1 MEIWQV
7 MYVSESLCIILSA
20 RRADMS
26 KYIKKWRIEQEKL
39 IRQYP
44 IFSLFEMESSSALD
58 EHKKGSF
65 VYLDCP
71 NWVNVIAL
79 TSDEELVLVEQYRHG
94 IRDIT
99 LEIPGGLCDEGE
111 SILETGI
118 RELAEETGYVGSR
131 AELIGT
137 VQPNPAYQ
145 NNLCHTIVVYD
156 VEKKYQQD
164 LDEHEE
170 IQVHLHRLDYVDQ
183 LVREGKIQ
191 NSMVISALYFFHN
204 IQKNKS
210 N

>member
-1 MEIWQV
+1 
-7 MYVSESLCIILSA
+7 
-20 RRADMS
+20 MS
-26 KYIKKWRIEQEKL
+26 KHTKKWRIEQERL
-39 IRQYP
+39 VRRYP
-44 IFSLFEMESSSALD
+44 IFSLFEMESSSGLD
-58 EHKKGSF
+58 EHKKGTF

-79 TSDEELVLVEQYRHG
+79 TSTEELVLVEQYRHG
-94 IRDIT
+94 IREIT

-156 VEKKYQQD
+156 VEKVQQQH

-170 IQVHLHRLDYVDQ
+170 IHVHLHRLDSVEQ

-191 NSMVISALYFFHN
+191 NAMVLSALYFFHN
-204 IQKNKS
+204 IHKK
-210 N
+210 

>member
-1 MEIWQV
+1 
-7 MYVSESLCIILSA
+7 
-20 RRADMS
+20 MS
-26 KYIKKWRIEQEKL
+26 KYIKKWNVEEERL
-39 IRQYP
+39 VRRYP
-44 IFSLFEMESSSALD
+44 IFSLFEMESFSGID
-58 EHKKGSF
+58 EQKKGSF

-71 NWVNVIAL
+71 DWVNVIAL
-79 TSDEELVLVEQYRHG
+79 TSREEVVLVEQYRHG

-156 VEKKYQQD
+156 VEKVHGQN

-170 IQVHLHRLDYVDQ
+170 IQVHLHRLDSVDR
-183 LVREGKIQ
+183 LVCSGKIQ
-191 NSMVISALYFFHN
+191 NAMVISALYFFHN
-204 IQKNKS
+204 IHKK
-210 N
+210 

>member
-1 MEIWQV
+1 
-7 MYVSESLCIILSA
+7 
-20 RRADMS
+20 MS
-26 KYIKKWRIEQEKL
+26 KYIKKWLIEQETL
-39 IRQYP
+39 VRQYP
-44 IFSLFEMESSSALD
+44 IFSLFEMESSSGID
-58 EHKKGSF
+58 EQRKGSF

-71 NWVNVIAL
+71 DWVNVIAM
-79 TSDEELVLVEQYRHG
+79 TSNKEIVMVEQYRHG

-118 RELAEETGYVGSR
+118 RELAEETGYAGSR

-156 VEKKYQQD
+156 VEKVHGQN

-170 IQVHLHRLDYVDQ
+170 IQVHLHHLDSVDR
-183 LVREGKIQ
+183 LVRSGKIQ
-191 NSMVISALYFFHN
+191 NAMVISALYFFHN
-204 IQKNKS
+204 IHKN
-210 N
+210 